1 MLLTLSEVS
10 ALKAAMAEKGIA
22 VHFHNT
28 CGSQYFTLDEPG
40 EAVKA
45 AIEDYFADRPR
56 APPGLHDDGQGF
68 YVPDRLAP

>member
-28 CGSQYFTLDEPG
+28 CGSQYFTLDETG
-40 EAVKA
+40 AAVKA
-45 AIEDYFADRPR
+45 AIEDYFAARPG
-56 APPGLHDDGQGF
+56 AGPGFQDDGMGF
-68 YVPDRLAP
+68 YVPAR